1 MKNLVKLVNTFIL
14 QMNFAFSALESQP
27 TAMIMGDFN
36 FDAVKHQEEVFID
49 KNYTGILYCFIIC
62 IFKKQ

>member
-1 MKNLVKLVNTFIL
+1 
-14 QMNFAFSALESQP
+14 MNFAFSALESQP